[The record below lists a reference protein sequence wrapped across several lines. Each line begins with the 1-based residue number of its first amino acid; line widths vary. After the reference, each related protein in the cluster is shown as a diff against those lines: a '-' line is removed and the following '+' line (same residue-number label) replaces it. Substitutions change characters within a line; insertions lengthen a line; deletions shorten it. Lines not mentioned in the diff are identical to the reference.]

1 MERRLRKIV
10 FQNLGLKVFSLIL
23 ALFLWY
29 TVAGQEKVEVNYIV
43 PVVKAGVPDTIFID
57 ESDIEF
63 VQVRLRGSRAAILD
77 TSPQEIPVSLDL
89 QDIKPG
95 GQFIKIDS
103 GSIRLPS
110 GVELVDVNPKQLHIK
125 ASAKLLVPIKLNLKG
140 SPPAGYEEK
149 GVKVIPSK
157 IYIIGPEKEVKA
169 INRVD
174 SYPIDIRGYK
184 ETLRTRVELVPPRG
198 DIRLLQ
204 LQPTE
209 VEVVI
214 SEKTLEKTFKD
225 IPVEAPEGIRATFNP
240 GKVTVTVS
248 GPFSLIGELE
258 ASGIRALVDIGETE
272 NRIISREVRI
282 ETPEGIIR
290 QAVKP
295 EMVEVT
301 IGGP

>member
-1 MERRLRKIV
+1 MDGRLRKIV

-43 PVVKAGVPDTIFID
+43 PVARTGIPDSVFID
-57 ESDIEF
+57 ETDIEY

-77 TSPQEIPVSLDL
+77 TSPQEIPVTLDL
-89 QDIKPG
+89 QDVKPG
-95 GQFIKIDS
+95 GQFIKI
-103 GSIRLPS
+103 GAGNIQLTK
-110 GVELVDVNPKQLHIK
+110 GVELVDVNPKQLHVK
-125 ASAKLLVPIKLNLKG
+125 ASAKRLVPIKLNLKG
-140 SPPAGYEEK
+140 SPPKGYEEK

-157 IYIIGPEKEVKA
+157 IYIIGPEKEVMGV
-169 INRVD
+169 NRVD
-174 SYPIDIRGYK
+174 SYPIDIRGHK
-184 ETLRTRVELVPPRG
+184 ETLRIRVELITPRG

-225 IPVEAPEGIRATFNP
+225 LPVEAPEGIRATFNP
-240 GKVTVTVS
+240 GKVSVTVS
-248 GPFSLIGELE
+248 GPFSLIGELD
-258 ASGIRALVDIGETE
+258 ASGIRAVVDIGETE

-290 QAVKP
+290 KAVEP